1 MSFFYFYSIENLGKY
16 IFHTI
21 LYLTLG
27 FFTVLMFRIT
37 AKYFDFGK
45 IVAFLHLK
53 VPVWDNLFW
62 RTAFYIHV
70 YTSMFVLIAGFT
82 QFSNRFLKKFPKW
95 HKRIGYLY
103 VYVLL
108 LLSGPTGLIMAFYAF
123 GGIVSKIAFTI
134 LSVLWIGFTFASVRF
149 AIKKKFIQHKNFMI
163 RSYALTLS
171 AITLRSWKV
180 VLAYYLEL
188 PPKDLYLIVAWLG
201 FMPNLIVAEI
211 IISRQ
216 KNKRKAKKVG

>member
-1 MSFFYFYSIENLGKY
+1 M
-16 IFHTI
+16 
-21 LYLTLG
+21 LYLALG

-82 QFSNRFLKKFPKW
+82 QFSNRFLKNFPKW
-95 HKRIGYLY
+95 HKRIGYMY

-123 GGIVSKIAFTI
+123 GGIISKIAFTV
-134 LSVLWIGFTFASVRF
+134 LSVLWITFTFLSVRF
-149 AIKKKFIQHKNFMI
+149 AIKKKFIKHKNFMI

-180 VLAYYLEL
+180 VLAYYLVL

-201 FMPNLIVAEI
+201 FVPNLIVAEI
-211 IISRQ
+211 IISR
-216 KNKRKAKKVG
+216 NKRKTIKGIS